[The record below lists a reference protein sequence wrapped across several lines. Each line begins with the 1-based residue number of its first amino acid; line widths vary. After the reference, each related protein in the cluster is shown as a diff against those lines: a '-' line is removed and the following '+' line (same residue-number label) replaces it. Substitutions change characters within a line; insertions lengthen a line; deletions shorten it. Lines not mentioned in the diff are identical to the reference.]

1 MREKTAVAGERERL
15 PGQER
20 EGRAGGTGE
29 GKGTG
34 GTEGNVKGRQGKGER
49 MQHTEVEDQSLG

>member
-1 MREKTAVAGERERL
+1 MAGERERL

-20 EGRAGGTGE
+20 EGRPGGTGE